1 MLVMILAV
9 LCSAMLLVT
18 VIAVGKYME
27 QKHHSDSLQRSVDIY
42 TLRSE
47 KDWNRI
53 ITLLNENK
61 AWRGCFEVAKSDAE
75 NQRRSMETYKALYRD
90 SVKESQEL
98 RDEKKTLREQLANKT
113 QEVHVIA
120 RELDDYIAKFEGD
133 M

>member
-1 MLVMILAV
+1 MILAV

-18 VIAVGKYME
+18 VIACGKYME
-27 QKHHSDSLQRSVDIY
+27 MSHHAESLQRSVDIY
-42 TLRSE
+42 TLRSARDWSNIKQLLE
-47 KDWNRI
+47 K
-53 ITLLNENK
+53 NK
-61 AWRGCFEVAKSDAE
+61 ATQSLWELAKNDAQS
-75 NQRRSMETYKALYRD
+75 QRKLTETYKALYRD

-98 RDEKKTLREQLANKT
+98 RNEKNTLREQLANKT

>member
-27 QKHHSDSLQRSVDIY
+27 QKHYSDSLQRSLDIY

-53 ITLLNENK
+53 ITLLKENK

-90 SVKESQEL
+90 SVKEAQEL
-98 RDEKKTLREQLANKT
+98 RDEKKALREQLANKT
-113 QEVHVIA
+113 QECVVIA

>member
-98 RDEKKTLREQLANKT
+98 RDEKQTLREQLANKQ
-113 QEVHVIA
+113 QECILIA
-120 RELDDYIAKFEGD
+120 RELENYIEKFEGD
-133 M
+133 N